1 MCERIWEVKR
11 VIDDAEKV
19 AQLEIMFRNHVLD
32 WYMNLAV
39 NNPQGGPGTLEEIK
53 HARITKFQRS
63 KSEDQFMN
71 EMSEFRQKPR
81 EFVWDIDHKFKT
93 LKGKLKYP
101 IFDMQHKKL
110 FINSL
115 LPHFKYPLRQKKFQ
129 TQAEEL

>member
-1 MCERIWEVKR
+1 MK
-11 VIDDAEKV
+11 
-19 AQLEIMFRNHVLD
+19 
-32 WYMNLAV
+32 LAV